1 MRVMQ
6 FKVVTGDE
14 VSAECVG
21 RILKEYVCVLLPNI
35 EYIGGKR
42 GYGIYRLRFKVP
54 GNNIITSFINKH
66 RLIRLVKQYSKRH
79 NSEKTF
85 VIRLEHDSGY
95 FKGERKD

>member
-1 MRVMQ
+1 MRVVE

-21 RILKEYVCVLLPNI
+21 RILKEYVGVLLPNF
-35 EYIGGKR
+35 EYTGGKR
-42 GYGIYRLRFKVP
+42 GYGIYKLRFKVP

-79 NSEKTF
+79 NSDETF
-85 VIRLEHDSGY
+85 AIRLEHDSGY
-95 FKGERKD
+95 FKCDRKG